1 MARKAARALKRAGN
15 VLSTLLLVAVLLL
28 AVALAG
34 VRLFGLTPFAVVSG
48 SMEPE
53 LPVGCLVY
61 VKKVPAE
68 EIEVGDAISFVLN
81 EDLVVA
87 THQVRDIDLESGRF
101 YTQGINNRDEAGNIL
116 PDGSPVLFENYLGK
130 VVAHIPLLGY
140 ISQYISNPPGLYVAI
155 GAVGILL
162 GLCLLTES
170 GGKKEKQEGQSA
182 AHARKE
188 R

>member
-1 MARKAARALKRAGN
+1 M
-15 VLSTLLLVAVLLL
+15 
-28 AVALAG
+28 
-34 VRLFGLTPFAVVSG
+34 
-48 SMEPE
+48 
-53 LPVGCLVY
+53 PVGCLVY

-87 THQVRDIDLESGRF
+87 THQVREIDLESGRF
-101 YTQGINNRDEAGNIL
+101 YT
-116 PDGSPVLFENYLGK
+116 VLFENYLGK

-170 GGKKEKQEGQSA
+170 GGKKEKQEGQPA
-182 AHARKE
+182 AHTRKE